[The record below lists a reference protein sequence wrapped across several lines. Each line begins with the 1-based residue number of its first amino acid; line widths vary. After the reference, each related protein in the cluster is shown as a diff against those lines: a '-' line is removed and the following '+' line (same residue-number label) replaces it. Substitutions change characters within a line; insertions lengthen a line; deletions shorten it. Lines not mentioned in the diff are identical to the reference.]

1 MTFKNQD
8 RGAADSPELIDIA
21 DLEEITSTSKEE
33 PTRRETND
41 RRLAQAINY
50 LVEEGGSDSP
60 ATFMDRVD
68 RIDNSLLLP
77 LNQQGRNFDMKLFNR
92 VLDMVS
98 QAQLDF
104 DEAAQEDS
112 SEEDSPSMSNRES
125 SMPESAEELREY
137 YTPSAA
143 EALYWKGDSLDKPH
157 SKPHMSVPATKGP
170 AAERGEDVPSE
181 RVFKYGGPD
190 NEVESWY
197 KDYPASLPF
206 PETFQLAHWESLKI
220 NYDISESGKQ
230 MKAEGQIVETNVSFD
245 HPALQQYKTL
255 PPYESGSRFKL
266 PKPSAIVEEEVNR
279 LGTQESL
286 EKVVQD
292 LNRSSDEVNAEG
304 KYRYTPRIFLE
315 KFTVG
320 AQVDPTAI
328 RHAVNTTPTKARTNI
343 IGNISQRDSANST
356 RKGPAVRTPTTQ
368 TSKHP
373 QGSTKH
379 TTLVP
384 PTSRAQTA
392 SPVVRKINR
401 ERATSLER
409 SPRRQ
414 SGVSTVPPSPD
425 SPTKKIAVHPQV
437 VIEKRVSDRPKK
449 PAAPVSSKPQIAP
462 DSINFVTQK
471 GTAKKLT
478 KRKRSISERD
488 YTVDHKR
495 SKPVNPSVPR
505 SSVRTRAQGTSYRSV
520 PFVAEESDE
529 LDDSGEGDVTESLN
543 QIPAAVIPVKVKTAT
558 KSKVTKSRA
567 ATKKVTKKA
576 TIAGKVVGKAQRKVV
591 VKEITDEGNYALPIT
606 QKQKTKLETKAG
618 STRSGLRYLKE

>member
-1 MTFKNQD
+1 MITFKNQD

-33 PTRRETND
+33 PTQREAND

-50 LVEEGGSDSP
+50 LVKEGGSDSP

-77 LNQQGRNFDMKLFNR
+77 LNQQGHNFDIKLFNR
-92 VLDMVS
+92 VLHMVS

-104 DEAAQEDS
+104 DKAAQEDS

-125 SMPESAEELREY
+125 SMPKSAEEIRKY

-143 EALYWKGDSLDKPH
+143 EALYRKGDGLDEPR
-157 SKPHMSVPATKGP
+157 SKPHMPVPATEGP
-170 AAERGEDVPSE
+170 TAERRDDVPSE

-220 NYDISESGKQ
+220 NYDISESGRQ
-230 MKAEGQIVETNVSFD
+230 MKAEGQIIETNVSFD

-279 LGTQESL
+279 LGTQKSL

-320 AQVDPTAI
+320 AQ
-328 RHAVNTTPTKARTNI
+328 
-343 IGNISQRDSANST
+343 G
-356 RKGPAVRTPTTQ
+356 
-368 TSKHP
+368 
-373 QGSTKH
+373 
-379 TTLVP
+379 
-384 PTSRAQTA
+384 
-392 SPVVRKINR
+392 
-401 ERATSLER
+401 
-409 SPRRQ
+409 
-414 SGVSTVPPSPD
+414 
-425 SPTKKIAVHPQV
+425 
-437 VIEKRVSDRPKK
+437 KR
-449 PAAPVSSKPQIAP
+449 
-462 DSINFVTQK
+462 
-471 GTAKKLT
+471 
-478 KRKRSISERD
+478 
-488 YTVDHKR
+488 
-495 SKPVNPSVPR
+495 
-505 SSVRTRAQGTSYRSV
+505 
-520 PFVAEESDE
+520 
-529 LDDSGEGDVTESLN
+529 
-543 QIPAAVIPVKVKTAT
+543 
-558 KSKVTKSRA
+558 
-567 ATKKVTKKA
+567 
-576 TIAGKVVGKAQRKVV
+576 
-591 VKEITDEGNYALPIT
+591 
-606 QKQKTKLETKAG
+606 
-618 STRSGLRYLKE
+618 

>member
-8 RGAADSPELIDIA
+8 RGAADSPGFIDIA
-21 DLEEITSTSKEE
+21 DLQEIISTSKEE
-33 PTRRETND
+33 PTQRETND

-50 LVEEGGSDSP
+50 LVKEGGSDSP
-60 ATFMDRVD
+60 ATSMDRVD

-77 LNQQGRNFDMKLFNR
+77 LTQQGRNFDIKLFNR

-104 DEAAQEDS
+104 DKAAQEDS
-112 SEEDSPSMSNRES
+112 SEEDLPSMSNGES
-125 SMPESAEELREY
+125 SMPESTEEPREY

-143 EALYWKGDSLDKPH
+143 EALYRKGDSLDEPH
-157 SKPHMSVPATKGP
+157 FKPHMPVPATKGP
-170 AAERGEDVPSE
+170 AAERGDDVPSE

-220 NYDISESGKQ
+220 NYDISESGRQ

-266 PKPSAIVEEEVNR
+266 PKPSAMVEEEVNR
-279 LGTQESL
+279 LGTQKSL

-320 AQVDPTAI
+320 AQ
-328 RHAVNTTPTKARTNI
+328 
-343 IGNISQRDSANST
+343 GNISQRGSANTT
-356 RKGPAVRTPTTQ
+356 RKGPAVRTPTKQ

-373 QGSTKH
+373 QSSTKH
-379 TTLVP
+379 TNLVP
-384 PTSRAQTA
+384 PTSRAQTT

-449 PAAPVSSKPQIAP
+449 PATPVSSKPQIAP

-471 GTAKKLT
+471 GTTKKLT
-478 KRKRSISERD
+478 KRKRSISEQD
-488 YTVDHKR
+488 YTADHKR
-495 SKPVNPSVPR
+495 PKPVNPSVLR
-505 SSVRTRAQGTSYRSV
+505 SSVRTRAQATSDRPV

-529 LDDSGEGDVTESLN
+529 LDRSGEGDVTEALN
-543 QIPAAVIPVKVKTAT
+543 QMPAAVISVKVNTAT

-576 TIAGKVVGKAQRKVV
+576 TIAGKEAGKAQRKVV
-591 VKEITDEGNYALPIT
+591 VKEITNEEKHTLPVT
-606 QKQKTKLETKAG
+606 QKQKTKLEKKAG

>member
-8 RGAADSPELIDIA
+8 RGAADSPGFIDIA
-21 DLEEITSTSKEE
+21 DLQEIISTSKEE
-33 PTRRETND
+33 PTQRETND

-50 LVEEGGSDSP
+50 LVKEGGSDSP
-60 ATFMDRVD
+60 ATSMDRVD

-77 LNQQGRNFDMKLFNR
+77 LTQQGRNFDIKLFNR

-104 DEAAQEDS
+104 DKAAQEDS
-112 SEEDSPSMSNRES
+112 SEEDLPSMSNGES
-125 SMPESAEELREY
+125 SMPESTEEPREY

-143 EALYWKGDSLDKPH
+143 EALYRKGDSLDEPH
-157 SKPHMSVPATKGP
+157 FKPHMPVPATKGP
-170 AAERGEDVPSE
+170 AAERGDDVPSE

-220 NYDISESGKQ
+220 NYDISESGRQ
-230 MKAEGQIVETNVSFD
+230 MKVEGQIVETNVSFD

-266 PKPSAIVEEEVNR
+266 PKPSAMVEEEVNR
-279 LGTQESL
+279 LGTQKSL

-320 AQVDPTAI
+320 AQ
-328 RHAVNTTPTKARTNI
+328 
-343 IGNISQRDSANST
+343 GNISQRGSANTT
-356 RKGPAVRTPTTQ
+356 RKGPAVRTPTKQ

-373 QGSTKH
+373 QSSTKH
-379 TTLVP
+379 TNLVP
-384 PTSRAQTA
+384 STSRAQTT

-449 PAAPVSSKPQIAP
+449 PATPVSSKPQIAP

-471 GTAKKLT
+471 GTTKKLT
-478 KRKRSISERD
+478 KRKRSISEQD
-488 YTVDHKR
+488 YTADHKR
-495 SKPVNPSVPR
+495 PKPVNPSVLR
-505 SSVRTRAQGTSYRSV
+505 SSVRTRAQATSDRPV

-529 LDDSGEGDVTESLN
+529 LDRSGEGDVTEALN
-543 QIPAAVIPVKVKTAT
+543 QMPAAVISVKVNTAT

-576 TIAGKVVGKAQRKVV
+576 TIAGKVAGKAQRKVV
-591 VKEITDEGNYALPIT
+591 VKEITNEENHTLPVT
-606 QKQKTKLETKAG
+606 QKQKTKLEKKAG

>member
-8 RGAADSPELIDIA
+8 RGAADSPGFIDIA
-21 DLEEITSTSKEE
+21 DLQEIISTSKEE
-33 PTRRETND
+33 PTQRETND

-50 LVEEGGSDSP
+50 LVKEGGSDSP
-60 ATFMDRVD
+60 ATSMDRVD

-77 LNQQGRNFDMKLFNR
+77 LTQQGRNFDIKLFNR

-104 DEAAQEDS
+104 DKAAQEDS
-112 SEEDSPSMSNRES
+112 SEEDLPSMSNGES
-125 SMPESAEELREY
+125 SMPESTEEPREY

-143 EALYWKGDSLDKPH
+143 EALYRKGDSLDEPH
-157 SKPHMSVPATKGP
+157 FKPHMPVPATKGP
-170 AAERGEDVPSE
+170 AAERGDDVPSE

-220 NYDISESGKQ
+220 NYDISESGRQ

-266 PKPSAIVEEEVNR
+266 PKPSAMVEEEVNR
-279 LGTQESL
+279 LGTQKSL

-320 AQVDPTAI
+320 AQ
-328 RHAVNTTPTKARTNI
+328 
-343 IGNISQRDSANST
+343 GNISQRGSANTT
-356 RKGPAVRTPTTQ
+356 RKGPAVRTPTKQ

-373 QGSTKH
+373 QSSTKH
-379 TTLVP
+379 TNLVP
-384 PTSRAQTA
+384 PTSRAQTT

-449 PAAPVSSKPQIAP
+449 PATPVSSKPQIAP

-471 GTAKKLT
+471 GTTKKLT
-478 KRKRSISERD
+478 KRKRSISEQD
-488 YTVDHKR
+488 YTADHKR
-495 SKPVNPSVPR
+495 PKPVNPSVLR
-505 SSVRTRAQGTSYRSV
+505 SSVRTRAQATSDRPV

-529 LDDSGEGDVTESLN
+529 LDRSGEGDVTEALN
-543 QIPAAVIPVKVKTAT
+543 QMPAAVISVKVNTAT

-576 TIAGKVVGKAQRKVV
+576 TIAGKEAGKAQRKVV
-591 VKEITDEGNYALPIT
+591 VKEITNEENHTLPVT
-606 QKQKTKLETKAG
+606 QKQKTKLEKKAG

>member
-8 RGAADSPELIDIA
+8 RGAADSPGFIDIA
-21 DLEEITSTSKEE
+21 DLQEIISTSKEE
-33 PTRRETND
+33 PTQRETND

-50 LVEEGGSDSP
+50 LVKEGGSDSP
-60 ATFMDRVD
+60 ATSMDRVD

-77 LNQQGRNFDMKLFNR
+77 LTQQGRNFDIKLFNR

-104 DEAAQEDS
+104 DKAAQEDS
-112 SEEDSPSMSNRES
+112 SEEDLPSMSNGES
-125 SMPESAEELREY
+125 SMPESTEEPREY

-143 EALYWKGDSLDKPH
+143 EALYRKGDSLDEPH
-157 SKPHMSVPATKGP
+157 FKPHMPVPATKGP
-170 AAERGEDVPSE
+170 AAERGDDVPSE

-220 NYDISESGKQ
+220 NYDISESGRQ

-266 PKPSAIVEEEVNR
+266 PKPSAMVEEEVNR
-279 LGTQESL
+279 LGTQKSL

-320 AQVDPTAI
+320 AQ
-328 RHAVNTTPTKARTNI
+328 
-343 IGNISQRDSANST
+343 GNISQRGSANTT
-356 RKGPAVRTPTTQ
+356 RKGPAVRTPTKQ

-373 QGSTKH
+373 QSSTKH
-379 TTLVP
+379 TNLVP
-384 PTSRAQTA
+384 PTSRAQTT

-414 SGVSTVPPSPD
+414 SGVSIVPPSPD

-437 VIEKRVSDRPKK
+437 VIEKRVSERPKK
-449 PAAPVSSKPQIAP
+449 PATPVSSKPQIAP

-471 GTAKKLT
+471 GTTKKLT
-478 KRKRSISERD
+478 KRKRSISEQD
-488 YTVDHKR
+488 YTADHKR
-495 SKPVNPSVPR
+495 PKPVNPSVLR
-505 SSVRTRAQGTSYRSV
+505 SSVRTRAQATSDRPV

-529 LDDSGEGDVTESLN
+529 LDRSGEGDVTEALN
-543 QIPAAVIPVKVKTAT
+543 QMPAAVISVKVNTAT

-576 TIAGKVVGKAQRKVV
+576 TIAGKVAGKAQRKVV
-591 VKEITDEGNYALPIT
+591 VKEITNEENHTLPVT
-606 QKQKTKLETKAG
+606 QKQKTKLEKKAG

>member
-8 RGAADSPELIDIA
+8 RGAADSPGFIDIA
-21 DLEEITSTSKEE
+21 DLQEIISTSKEE
-33 PTRRETND
+33 PTQRETND

-50 LVEEGGSDSP
+50 LVKEGGSDSP
-60 ATFMDRVD
+60 ATSMDRVD

-77 LNQQGRNFDMKLFNR
+77 LTQQGRNFDIKLFNR

-104 DEAAQEDS
+104 DKAAQEDS
-112 SEEDSPSMSNRES
+112 SEEDLPSMSNGES
-125 SMPESAEELREY
+125 SMPESTEEPREY

-143 EALYWKGDSLDKPH
+143 EALYRKGDSLDEPH
-157 SKPHMSVPATKGP
+157 FKPHMPVPATKGP
-170 AAERGEDVPSE
+170 AAERGDDVPSE

-220 NYDISESGKQ
+220 NYDISESGRQ

-266 PKPSAIVEEEVNR
+266 PKPSAMVEEEVNR
-279 LGTQESL
+279 LGTQKSL

-320 AQVDPTAI
+320 AQ
-328 RHAVNTTPTKARTNI
+328 
-343 IGNISQRDSANST
+343 GNISQRGSANTT
-356 RKGPAVRTPTTQ
+356 RKGPAVRTPTKQ

-373 QGSTKH
+373 QSSTKH
-379 TTLVP
+379 TNLVP
-384 PTSRAQTA
+384 STSRAQTT

-449 PAAPVSSKPQIAP
+449 PATPVSSKPQIAP

-471 GTAKKLT
+471 GTTKKLT
-478 KRKRSISERD
+478 KRKRSISEQD
-488 YTVDHKR
+488 YTADHKR
-495 SKPVNPSVPR
+495 PKPVNPSVLR
-505 SSVRTRAQGTSYRSV
+505 SSVRTRAQATSDRPV

-529 LDDSGEGDVTESLN
+529 LDRSGEGDVTEALN
-543 QIPAAVIPVKVKTAT
+543 QMPAAVISVKVNTAT

-576 TIAGKVVGKAQRKVV
+576 TIAGKVAGKAQRKVV
-591 VKEITDEGNYALPIT
+591 VKEITNEENHTLPVT
-606 QKQKTKLETKAG
+606 QKQKTKLEKKAG